1 MPSSH
6 DLTDSLADMIDNIE
20 RIAAY
25 TAAMDRAAFA
35 ADGRT
40 RDAVE
45 RCLERVCEA
54 ARRLEDRAIELMPD
68 QPWREI
74 RGMGNR
80 LRHGYDRIET
90 NVIWHTIRQDLPLL
104 EADVRRVLE
113 RLTRD
118 AASAE
123 PP

>member
-6 DLTDSLADMIDNIE
+6 DPADHVADIVENAR
-20 RIAAY
+20 RIAGYIAG
-25 TAAMDRAAFA
+25 MDRAAFA

-54 ARRLEDRAIELMPD
+54 AQRLGDAAASLMPN
-68 QPWREI
+68 QPWADI

-80 LRHGYDRIET
+80 LRHGYDRIDLD
-90 NVIWHTIRQDLPLL
+90 VIWHAVKDDVPGL
-104 EADVRRVLE
+104 EADASRVLA
-113 RLTRD
+113 RLRTR
-118 AASAE
+118 
-123 PP
+123 